1 MGRSALMPTCK
12 QMTEMASDR
21 TEGNLGFLERL
32 RFDRHLTRCEGCQA
46 YVRQL
51 AATTQALRHLP
62 GPEIPPALNAA
73 LMAQFDA
80 WAATR
85 PAVPAAVERSR
96 PPSPAG
102 RLALW
107 PVLGSLA
114 TLGLLVAFA
123 RNRSQ
128 APDDWMVGAALA
140 VAALLMGS
148 LAGRF
153 AVGVVVA
160 AVSAAVAAALF
171 AGRGG
176 ALEVATGVDCLG
188 LELLAAAA
196 VGGLAWFGARGGSR
210 EAVRRSLAAGAVA
223 GALIADA
230 ALQITCGAHHSLPH
244 LFAFHVGGVVAV
256 AAGALLVLL
265 RRPRPASA

>member
-1 MGRSALMPTCK
+1 MPTCK

-32 RFDRHLTRCEGCQA
+32 RFDRHLARCEGCQA

-51 AATTQALRHLP
+51 AATTQALRRLA

-80 WAATR
+80 WAAAR
-85 PAVPAAVERSR
+85 PAAPAAVEEPR
-96 PPSPAG
+96 PASPAG
-102 RLALW
+102 RLAPW
-107 PVLGSLA
+107 PLLASLA
-114 TLGLLVAFA
+114 MLGLLVAFA

-140 VAALLMGS
+140 AAALVMAS

-171 AGRGG
+171 AGRDG

-188 LELLAAAA
+188 VEVLTAAA
-196 VGGLAWFGARGGSR
+196 VGGAAWFGARRGSR
-210 EAVRRSLAAGAVA
+210 ERVRRSLAAGAVA
-223 GALIADA
+223 GALVADA
-230 ALQITCGAHHSLPH
+230 ALQITCGAHDALPH
-244 LFAFHVGGVVAV
+244 LLAFHVGGVLLV
-256 AAGALLVLL
+256 AAAAFRFL
-265 RRPRPASA
+265 RGRVGDARA